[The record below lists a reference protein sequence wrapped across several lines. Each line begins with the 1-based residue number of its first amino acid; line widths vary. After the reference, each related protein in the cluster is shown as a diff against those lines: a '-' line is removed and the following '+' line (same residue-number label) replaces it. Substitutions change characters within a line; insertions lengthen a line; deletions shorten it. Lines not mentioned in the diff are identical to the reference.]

1 MGNYCPKLRTVI
13 QEKKN
18 PSVPPPTPEEP
29 VNETPEPANEIK
41 NPPTKFNTA
50 LEPTTPGIEIT
61 EDGFVKLE

>member
-18 PSVPPPTPEEP
+18 PSVPPPTPEP
-29 VNETPEPANEIK
+29 VNETPELANEIQ